1 MPTEKDKIKD
11 SLAGL
16 EKIVEWFDSREDID
30 VEEGLKKVKEG
41 AALVKALK
49 AKLKTVENEFE
60 EIKKDLEKDDEEA

>member
-1 MPTEKDKIKD
+1 MATEKEKIKD

-16 EKIVEWFDSREDID
+16 EKIVGWFDSREDID

-60 EIKKDLEKDDEEA
+60 EIKKDLEKDDE